1 MKRMIIFF
9 TIFTACLSS
18 AGCGQ
23 RILGNPS
30 TYTYEQYTNY
40 HNYKQKQVRETEK
53 EMKEQNLQ
61 SNRPNPSIPGGSSKD
76 FNKANRHIT
85 Y

>member
-1 MKRMIIFF
+1 MKNILIIF
-9 TIFTACLSS
+9 TIFYACLSS
-18 AGCGQ
+18 VGCGQ

-30 TYTYEQYTNY
+30 TYTYEQYSNY
-40 HNYKQKQVRETEK
+40 SEYKKKQTREIEQ

-61 SNRPNPSIPGGSSKD
+61 STRQNPSLPGESSKD
-76 FNKANRHIT
+76 FNKANRHIQ